1 MTTPED
7 RPQQPAPEENPF
19 RPPTT
24 GAALPPYPSAP
35 YPQAPYPQAPYP
47 QAPYP
52 MLPPVGLPP
61 KKRSG
66 LKLAL
71 GIGLPLVVL
80 AVVVAAGLAST
91 TAKTSNVGDC
101 LKGNP
106 DNADSVTSAA
116 CGPEA
121 DYKIVGKVPDQQ
133 KVAMN
138 FGGCDQFPTATVAY
152 WEGVEISKG
161 TLLCLEDVKN
171 PGKAMPQVGDCLKG
185 DLSDAA
191 HTEKVACG
199 PEASYRVA
207 GIDEGVALGGMT
219 KAVCTKVPSAAAS
232 MEWKRQG
239 SLLSKVLCLEDLK
252 NPDNRKPAVGE
263 CMAPGAKEELHL
275 APCTKGA
282 AKVLG
287 QVEGLTKL
295 DGLSKTVDQIC
306 KDFPG
311 SDQAASW
318 SMQGSLAV
326 TTFCMQTVKK

>member
-1 MTTPED
+1 M
-7 RPQQPAPEENPF
+7 
-19 RPPTT
+19 PPR
-24 GAALPPYPSAP
+24 
-35 YPQAPYPQAPYP
+35 
-47 QAPYP
+47 
-52 MLPPVGLPP
+52 
-61 KKRSG
+61 KRSG

-71 GIGLPLVVL
+71 GIGVPLVFFAIVG
-80 AVVVAAGLAST
+80 AIAIAAALTSATVKSST
-91 TAKTSNVGDC
+91 VGDC

-121 DYKIVGKVPDQQ
+121 DYKIVGKVPDQHQ
-133 KVAMN
+133 VAMN
-138 FGGCDQFPTATVAY
+138 FGGCDQFPTATAAY
-152 WEGVEISKG
+152 WEGVEVSKG

-171 PGKAMPQVGDCLKG
+171 PGKGMPQLGDCLKG

-191 HTEKVACG
+191 HAEKVPCG

-207 GIDEGVALGGMT
+207 GIDDGGALGGLT
-219 KAVCTKVPSAAAS
+219 KAFCTKVPSSAAS

-239 SLLSKVLCLEDLK
+239 SLSSKVLCLEDLK

-263 CMAPGAKEELHL
+263 CMASGANDELHL

-295 DGLSKTVDQIC
+295 DGLSKTVEEIC